1 MDEYDL
7 ESDQQDTP
15 AEQGLPDWAKSQ
27 VSQANKEA
35 QRHRARVREL
45 ETEILSSRFKD
56 VMDLLPE
63 EVTSYDA
70 KVTYLEKLQARI
82 GEKKEAPVTPEDSGE
97 DTSAP
102 VAEVPEETLAGIVNG
117 PSGSASG
124 GSGFVSKDDWLGL
137 VATDPAEAE
146 RLFKAEK
153 VDFSNL
159 RQGLGPDR

>member
-7 ESDQQDTP
+7 ESESTEEAGQQ
-15 AEQGLPDWAKSQ
+15 APDWAKQQ

-35 QRHRARVREL
+35 QRLRSQLRER
-45 ETEILSSRFKD
+45 ETEILTSRFST

-70 KVTYLEKLQARI
+70 KVAFLEKLQERV
-82 GEKKEAPVTPEDSGE
+82 GQKVEAPVAPE
-97 DTSAP
+97 TSSEEAAAP
-102 VAEVPEETLAGIVNG
+102 EVELPPETLAGIVSG
-117 PSGSASG
+117 PSHSAQA
-124 GSGFVSKDDWLGL
+124 GSGEVSRQDWLKL
-137 VATDPAEAE
+137 IETNPAEAE

-153 VDFSNL
+153 VVLSDL